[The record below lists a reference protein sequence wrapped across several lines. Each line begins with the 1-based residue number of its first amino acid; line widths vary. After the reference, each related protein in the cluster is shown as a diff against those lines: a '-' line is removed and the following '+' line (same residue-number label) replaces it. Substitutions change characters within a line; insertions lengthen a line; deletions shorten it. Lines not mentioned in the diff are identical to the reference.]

1 MRPFLRE
8 LALSFR
14 ILLRHPGNTLISI
27 LILGTGLALTMF
39 MFGAINAFIL
49 RPLPF
54 HESDQLVHMEW
65 SNPSQGEDS
74 LSVPVHDFLE
84 WRVSQRNMESLAA
97 FYQGTINLSGNS
109 RPERFDGAYV
119 TTNVFDVL
127 KIKPHLG
134 RLFVTG
140 EDQPGAN
147 PVVILGYHLWRNRY
161 DANPNIIGQTIR
173 VNARNTVVVGVM
185 PPDFRFP
192 AREDV
197 WIPLSL
203 DISNVKRSDSAN
215 LEVFGRLRK
224 GATIAHV
231 RSEFRTIAER
241 QAKENPEI
249 KALVPVVK
257 PYEREYVD
265 DETRSILFAMFGAVL
280 LVLLIACGNVAN
292 LTLARSLARS
302 REFAI
307 RSALGADRWRL
318 IVNIFTECVVISFA
332 GGLIGSLLAE
342 WAGHY
347 TIATL
352 KNNPNM
358 APPYWIEMGTDW
370 RTLLFG
376 IGAALFAALLAGL
389 LPSFRA
395 SRTDLVTSLHQ
406 GGYSSAKPLGKV
418 SRSLV
423 TGQIALSCVLLI
435 SAGLMTRSVLKLRHI
450 ELGANID
457 GILTGRIGLFEAQ
470 YPDSDSQL
478 RFYQKLIERLGAI
491 QGIQS
496 ATITSSLPGT
506 FVPSNYVTTEKNST
520 TESNLLPVAHQASIA
535 PNYFTTFKVPL
546 IKGRFFDS
554 RDHKDAQKVVIVNKM
569 LAEQF
574 WPGADAVGQR
584 LRLGELNE
592 NNPWLTVVGV
602 VSNVQQD
609 EVDEKLS
616 PTLYLPIEQEVP
628 RFVSIVL
635 RTTDNPMRY
644 SESLRKAVQEIDPDL
659 PVYWVRLLDE
669 WIQIGRFGTSFLATL
684 FGIFA
689 IAAILLAATGQ
700 YAVLAYTVNQRK
712 REIGVRRA
720 LGAVDKELVN
730 MFLNSGLK
738 QFAIALIIGLPIA
751 FGFATLIS
759 SELFNVKA
767 FDPFTFFIV
776 PAALL
781 VVSLFA
787 SVVPAKRALKVDP
800 AIALRNE

>member
-14 ILLRHPGNTLISI
+14 ILLRHPGNTFISI
-27 LILGTGLALTMF
+27 LILGTWTRINHVYVRCHQCIYSENLYLF
-39 MFGAINAFIL
+39 MNLINSFILSGAIHRKMRTAYQSLFMTYLSGAFRSEIWKA
-49 RPLPF
+49 LPHF
-54 HESDQLVHMEW
+54 IK
-65 SNPSQGEDS
+65 
-74 LSVPVHDFLE
+74 
-84 WRVSQRNMESLAA
+84 
-97 FYQGTINLSGNS
+97 GTINLSGNS
-109 RPERFDGAYV
+109 RPERFDEAYV

-140 EDQPGAN
+140 EDQPGAS

-173 VNARNTVVVGVM
+173 VNARNAIVVGVM

-203 DISNVKRSDSAN
+203 DISNVKRSDSD

-249 KALVPVVK
+249 KGLVPVVK
-257 PYEREYVD
+257 PYAQEYVD
-265 DETRSILFAMFGAVL
+265 NETRSILFAMFGAVL

-352 KNNPNM
+352 KNNPDM

-478 RFYQKLIERLGAI
+478 RFYQKLMERLGAI

-506 FVPSNYVTTEKNST
+506 FVSSNYVTTEKNST
-520 TESNLLPVAHQASIA
+520 IESNRLPVAHQASIA
-535 PNYFTTFKVPL
+535 PNYLTTFKVPL

-584 LRLGELNE
+584 LRLGEINE

-609 EVDEKLS
+609 EVDEELS

-628 RFVSIVL
+628 RFISIAL
-635 RTTDNPMRY
+635 RATDNPLRY
-644 SESLRKAVQEIDPDL
+644 SESLRKAVQEIDPDV

-689 IAAILLAATGQ
+689 LAAILLAATGQ

-712 REIGVRRA
+712 REIGLRRS

-730 MFLNSGLK
+730 MFLNSGLNN
-738 QFAIALIIGLPIA
+738 LRLH
-751 FGFATLIS
+751 S
-759 SELFNVKA
+759 SL
-767 FDPFTFFIV
+767 DYPSLS
-776 PAALL
+776 ALL
-781 VVSLFA
+781 S
-787 SVVPAKRALKVDP
+787 
-800 AIALRNE
+800 